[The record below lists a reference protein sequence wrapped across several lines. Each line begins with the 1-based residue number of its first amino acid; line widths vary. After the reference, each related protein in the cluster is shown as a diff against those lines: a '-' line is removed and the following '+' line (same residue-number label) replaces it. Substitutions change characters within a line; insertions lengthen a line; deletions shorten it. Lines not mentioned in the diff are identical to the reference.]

1 MNLAEKINDDLKQ
14 AMLAKDKRKLEALRA
29 IKSALLMI
37 KTGKD
42 AGVAEIPKNVELQML
57 QKLVKQ
63 RKETAEVYKQQ
74 NRPELAEEELYQ
86 ADIIEAY
93 LPKQMDLEEVRI
105 IVQQIADEVG
115 ATSIKDMGK
124 VMGEATKKLAG
135 KADNKTVSE
144 IAREI
149 LQRG

>member
-1 MNLAEKINDDLKQ
+1 MNLAEKINEDLKQ

-105 IVQQIADEVG
+105 IVQQIADELG